1 MMLTC
6 SLLLSSFFVCT
17 CSFLFG
23 STFDRLQAADMP
35 GMSQRQKDE
44 TQLGQKWGHSAVL
57 LQGLSTRN
65 LRFKGAAAGSRE
77 PSSILLCFGGW
88 TVASSADVA
97 KGGAT
102 NAPMAHVD
110 LYSVRYRTWKR
121 METKVG
127 GATEAARKDLA
138 AHLPRGYHT
147 ATALVDSRYMLVFG
161 GVGADGRPAART
173 VVLDTSS
180 WMWHAPELSPLSMA
194 PPEPR
199 WRHAA
204 AHYPDEPEESEGGD
218 VDAVWDTSA
227 TAIIIGGYE
236 GGAALT
242 GTAYSVRLE
251 TSDNGSAPSGR
262 GRGKAT
268 TSVAPVTL
276 RWAEL
281 DRSGAQAACRADG
294 VLVPLPELNG
304 WVFACGADEAG
315 PSNALTLLQVGPH
328 GEKLPS
334 PPSGAAVAAPA
345 EAAAAAAAAASVTPR
360 TRTKSPAARRR
371 GGAKASLGS
380 EAVTPPSPSPPAR
393 KAAGRKATS
402 AARKS
407 TSKVRGGSKELAAA
421 ADGEAAGLAAAAAA
435 AATVATVDPP
445 AADDDAGESLSPTKS
460 DSPPPAA
467 AGRTPAARKK
477 AGTPAK
483 SAAAA
488 AKKKEASAKRAA
500 PTTGGGGVRKRRRLA
515 EPPPVPPAAA
525 LDGDGDGDE
534 DNAADDGDGDEEP
547 PYEPPAAAP
556 PLRAAVTRRPTK
568 SSVKAATR
576 PAPAAAPA
584 APEEFGGTGGGPA
597 RPPPPAPRAD
607 TRTKAQLLV
616 ALDTALSHVE
626 VERAVTSTTKTTVDG
641 LRAAAASHAKAMAA
655 LKDENAR
662 LRAAATLAENRASS
676 ARTGALLGP
685 SAGGGARRAAA
696 ATAAASAAAAA
707 AAAAATTA
715 SALSAEQ
722 NKVRSLQAEVEDLR
736 RQAEDA
742 STERHEAE
750 EASRGAVKA
759 ATAARKTAATATAAV
774 ADARAQLSLA
784 RADAAEWQTKAKE
797 SAADR
802 DTQVEAKREAINE
815 SSTLRIGIDAEK
827 TKRDRAAVELSAA
840 AAARKESEREVERL
854 RGVLAEAQRTAR
866 ELRDQ
871 LDASVRTEKAE
882 RTARVAAE
890 VRIAEA
896 EAEAHAAEA
905 RAQNVTQA
913 ALESS
918 TRRAAATSEER
929 RERARAD
936 AALADAQRHRTE
948 SDILRVH
955 LKNTKRECERLS
967 TLVRRLQTDGRGRRD
982 AIRRVVA
989 MLGEVAAVG
998 PDDEAAL
1005 ASLPSGRGDTPE
1017 DGDARGG
1024 SSRPPAV
1031 ERTLFPA
1038 GGAAAGSGAGAG
1050 NGGDSPGDDGDQEAG
1065 LGGGRD
1071 SHVSDSESSVGEDDE
1086 QPPAVKVTQSSV
1098 VGGRGR
1104 PSDASVVRL
1113 SQSGASV
1120 SEQPVRLSAA
1130 TSGGDGRV
1138 PSPPRGALSP
1148 SSGGSAGGGDAVMLD
1163 ATAAAGDDAPAALAR
1178 AVTQVRPEAAG
1189 VDASASLGMSTGVA
1203 QKAAAG
1209 ATAAEGSTSTVGAAA
1224 TNMAVRGVTP
1234 ALTVT
1239 MPAAID
1245 GAAVVGNESMVA
1257 PSMAATVKEA
1267 TTTAAEEAVVS
1278 ATADADI
1285 ATTAPAVPAA
1295 GAIGHPVAMQG
1306 VANPAGSMPAQPLG
1320 TAEAATDASLHAAAE
1335 PSPTVSSLPDVDSA
1349 FSLEQLSPLGG
1360 GGGASRSRSVR
1371 VDNVRQSGAAVSGR
1385 EGSTTSDDRTPAG
1398 ATPEGQPSGVTPVGP
1413 PGGATLEVPPLP
1425 LAMPVSPAAGM
1436 PQPPGKA
1443 DDGGASTAPVS
1454 SRSKAVA
1461 SGELGAAAPASDA
1474 AAADVSAAA
1483 GASPA
1488 TATEVIAIEKGVPLP
1503 PVAATLG
1510 ANATVHLDAIADGV
1524 PATCIP
1530 TKAAVAATV
1539 PVPRA
1544 NPVAAAAAV
1553 VPAAAVLPLSS
1564 PTFGHCD
1571 EPSEPAFPLAARVAT
1586 PPQVD
1591 GTPPVVNGN
1600 VPPVKPAAPASSDS
1614 DETLTPVPA
1623 PLPTPRSRPPLPPG
1637 VPGSEPL
1644 SGGSGVLLPAAGS
1657 TGGRPTEALGDSQ
1670 SFKTAISL
1678 RSKLAGGGGES
1689 QSFKTAVSRP
1699 AGGAA
1704 SVDPVDAAGRGGGD
1718 TVTSRTSPVL
1728 PVGRANG
1735 TLGETAAEAREGVA
1749 PRAVAA
1755 DAFVDGLVQTAMDAV
1770 LASQE

>member
-1 MMLTC
+1 
-6 SLLLSSFFVCT
+6 
-17 CSFLFG
+17 
-23 STFDRLQAADMP
+23 MP
-35 GMSQRQKDE
+35 GMPQRQKDE
-44 TQLGQKWGHSAVL
+44 TQLGQKWGHSTVL

-88 TVASSADVA
+88 TIASSTDIA

-127 GATEAARKDLA
+127 GATAAARKDLA

-161 GVGADGRPAART
+161 GVGPDGRPAART

-180 WMWHAPELSPLSMA
+180 WTWHAPELSPLSMA

-199 WRHAA
+199 WRHVA
-204 AHYPDEPEESEGGD
+204 AHYPDEPEDSEGGD
-218 VDAVWDTSA
+218 VDAVWDASA
-227 TAIIIGGYE
+227 TAIIVGGYE
-236 GGAALT
+236 GGAGLT

-251 TSDNGSAPSGR
+251 TSDNGSLPSGR
-262 GRGKAT
+262 GRGKAA

-281 DRSGAQAACRADG
+281 DRTGAQAACRADG

-315 PSNALTLLQVGPH
+315 PSNALTLLQVGPRG
-328 GEKLPS
+328 GELQS
-334 PPSGAAVAAPA
+334 PPSGAA
-345 EAAAAAAAAASVTPR
+345 AAAAADAAASAAAAASVTPR
-360 TRTKSPAARRR
+360 TRTKSPATRRR

-380 EAVTPPSPSPPAR
+380 ESATPMSPSPPAR
-393 KAAGRKATS
+393 KAAGRKATA

-407 TSKVRGGSKELAAA
+407 TSKARGGSREPAAA

-445 AADDDAGESLSPTKS
+445 AADDDAGGSLSPTKS

-477 AGTPAK
+477 AGMPAK

-488 AKKKEASAKRAA
+488 AKKTVASAKRAA
-500 PTTGGGGVRKRRRLA
+500 STSGGGGVRKRRRRA
-515 EPPPVPPAAA
+515 GPPPGPPAAA
-525 LDGDGDGDE
+525 LDGDGDRDE
-534 DNAADDGDGDEEP
+534 DRATDDGDGDEQEP
-547 PYEPPAAAP
+547 PYEPPPAAP
-556 PLRAAVTRRPTK
+556 PLRAAEARRFTK
-568 SSVKAATR
+568 STAKAATR

-584 APEEFGGTGGGPA
+584 APEEFGGTGGGPT

-616 ALDTALSHVE
+616 ALDTALSQVE

-641 LRAAAASHAKAMAA
+641 LRAAAASHTKAMAA

-707 AAAAATTA
+707 AAATTA
-715 SALSAEQ
+715 TALSAEK

-736 RQAEDA
+736 RQTEDA

-759 ATAARKTAATATAAV
+759 ATGARKTAATATAAV

-797 SAADR
+797 AAADR
-802 DTQVEAKREAINE
+802 DTQIEAKREAINE

-840 AAARKESEREVERL
+840 IAARKESEREVERL
-854 RGVLAEAQRTAR
+854 RGALAEAQRTAR

-871 LDASVRTEKAE
+871 LDTSVRTEKAE

-955 LKNTKRECERLS
+955 LKNTKRECQRLS
-967 TLVRRLQTDGRGRRD
+967 TLVRRFQTDGRGRRD
-982 AIRRVVA
+982 AIRRVVS
-989 MLGEVAAVG
+989 MLGEVAALG

-1005 ASLPSGRGDTPE
+1005 ASLPSGRGDTPD

-1071 SHVSDSESSVGEDDE
+1071 GHVSDSESSVEEDDE
-1086 QPPAVKVTQSSV
+1086 RPPAVKVTQSSV

-1130 TSGGDGRV
+1130 TSAGDGRV

-1148 SSGGSAGGGDAVMLD
+1148 SSGESARGGDSIMLD
-1163 ATAAAGDDAPAALAR
+1163 ATVTAGDAAPAALPR
-1178 AVTQVRPEAAG
+1178 AVAQVRSEATDVA
-1189 VDASASLGMSTGVA
+1189 ASASLGMSTGSA

-1209 ATAAEGSTSTVGAAA
+1209 ATTAEGSTSTADAAA
-1224 TNMAVRGVTP
+1224 AKNAARGVTA
-1234 ALTVT
+1234 ALTAT
-1239 MPAAID
+1239 MPTAMD
-1245 GAAVVGNESMVA
+1245 GAAVVGNESMLA
-1257 PSMAATVKEA
+1257 PSVAATVKEA
-1267 TTTAAEEAVVS
+1267 TASAAEEAAAS
-1278 ATADADI
+1278 TTADADV
-1285 ATTAPAVPAA
+1285 ATIAPAVPAA
-1295 GAIGHPVAMQG
+1295 AAIGHPVAMEG
-1306 VANPAGSMPAQPLG
+1306 VVNPANTMPSQPPG
-1320 TAEAATDASLHAAAE
+1320 TVQAATDASLHTAAE
-1335 PSPTVSSLPDVDSA
+1335 PTPTVSSLPDVESA
-1349 FSLEQLSPLGG
+1349 FSLEQLSPSGG
-1360 GGGASRSRSVR
+1360 GGGASLSRSVR
-1371 VDNVRQSGAAVSGR
+1371 VDNVLQSGAAVGCTEGPSTSG
-1385 EGSTTSDDRTPAG
+1385 GRTPSG
-1398 ATPEGQPSGVTPVGP
+1398 ATPEGQPGGVAPVGP
-1413 PGGATLEVPPLP
+1413 PGGASLEMQPLP
-1425 LAMPVSPAAGM
+1425 LAMPVTPAAGM
-1436 PQPPGKA
+1436 PQPPGRA
-1443 DDGGASTAPVS
+1443 DDGGESTAPVS
-1454 SRSKAVA
+1454 SPSKAMA
-1461 SGELGAAAPASDA
+1461 NGDIGAAAPASDA
-1474 AAADVSAAA
+1474 AAADVLA
-1483 GASPA
+1483 GAPPA
-1488 TATEVIAIEKGVPLP
+1488 TATEVAATEEGVPLP
-1503 PVAATLG
+1503 HVATTFGADAPVLI
-1510 ANATVHLDAIADGV
+1510 DAIADGV
-1524 PATCIP
+1524 PATSTP

-1539 PVPRA
+1539 PVPSA

-1553 VPAAAVLPLSS
+1553 VPAAGVLPLSS
-1564 PTFGHCD
+1564 STFGHRD

-1600 VPPVKPAAPASSDS
+1600 VPPVVPAAPAPSDL

-1623 PLPTPRSRPPLPPG
+1623 PLPTPRSRPPLPP
-1637 VPGSEPL
+1637 VAPGSEPL
-1644 SGGSGVLLPAAGS
+1644 SGGSGALLPAVGS
-1657 TGGRPTEALGDSQ
+1657 TGARPTEALGDSQ
-1670 SFKTAISL
+1670 SFKTAVSL
-1678 RSKLAGGGGES
+1678 RSKIAGGGGES

-1704 SVDPVDAAGRGGGD
+1704 SAEPVDAAGRGGGD
-1718 TVTSRTSPVL
+1718 TVTSGTSPV
-1728 PVGRANG
+1728 PPIGRSN
-1735 TLGETAAEAREGVA
+1735 VA
-1749 PRAVAA
+1749 
-1755 DAFVDGLVQTAMDAV
+1755 
-1770 LASQE
+1770 